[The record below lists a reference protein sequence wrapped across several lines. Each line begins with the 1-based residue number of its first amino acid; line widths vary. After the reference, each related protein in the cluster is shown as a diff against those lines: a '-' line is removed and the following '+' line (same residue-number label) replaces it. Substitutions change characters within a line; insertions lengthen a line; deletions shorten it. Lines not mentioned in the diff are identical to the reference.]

1 MKANVGLIG
10 KGKWGKIIKSKLIKI
25 SNLKFSAGKKE
36 NYLKLI
42 KNNYL
47 NWIFIVTPNNTHFK
61 IVKNCLNL
69 KLNVFCEKPLTTT
82 YKKTKEL
89 INIAK
94 KNNVKLYISDI
105 YSFHNLKIKKLLLR
119 NSVFRSKRVSKQD
132 KEFLFRFMYHDISIL
147 FNYLKKLRIKSIKVH
162 QNKKKIIK
170 IKIKFN
176 NDRLIVFKY
185 CLNSPTKRHIINDIN
200 FISKKDILKKMLTA
214 VLNGK
219 IRIKSNNDKAMFISK
234 FLDIMKKKI

>member
-42 KNNYL
+42 KNNHL

-119 NSVFRSKRVSKQD
+119 NSVFRSKRVSNQD

-147 FNYLKKLRIKSIKVH
+147 FNYLKKLKIKSIKVH
-162 QNKKKIIK
+162 QNKKK
-170 IKIKFN
+170 
-176 NDRLIVFKY
+176 
-185 CLNSPTKRHIINDIN
+185 
-200 FISKKDILKKMLTA
+200 
-214 VLNGK
+214 
-219 IRIKSNNDKAMFISK
+219 
-234 FLDIMKKKI
+234 

>member
-25 SNLKFSAGKKE
+25 SYLKFSVGKKE

-42 KNNYL
+42 KNNHL

-119 NSVFRSKRVSKQD
+119 NSVFRSKRVSNQD

-147 FNYLKKLRIKSIKVH
+147 FNYLKKLKIKSIKVY
-162 QNKKKIIK
+162 QYKRKIIK
-170 IKIKFN
+170 ISIKFN
-176 NDRLIVFKY
+176 NDRLILFEY
-185 CLNSPTKRHIINDIN
+185 CLNSTNKRHFINDIN
-200 FISKKDILKKMLTA
+200 FISKKDILKKMLTS

-219 IRIKSNNDKAMFISK
+219 VDIKSNNDKAMFISR
-234 FLDIMKKKI
+234 FLDIIKKKI